1 MDELIYVKFRKI
13 YAHPVSVCDTKHG
26 IDRQWTDIEPGSREA
41 AGLLV
46 YLQIPYK
53 HQSNETDR
61 IAM

>member
-1 MDELIYVKFRKI
+1 MHNPFRYV
-13 YAHPVSVCDTKHG
+13 TKKHR
-26 IDRQWTDIEPGSREA
+26 IDRQWADIEPGSREA